1 MKILKNHYLFI
12 TDTCFFR
19 IQANNRYGSPWDCFI
34 KTFKQSGAPGV
45 FKGLGVTGVRDFLGY
60 GLYFATYE
68 ALTRSSLGSHPI
80 GTASMLMAGGLSGT
94 VSWILTYPL
103 DVVKTRLQVDPG
115 KYSSFADCLK
125 KSVQSEGLVCLTR
138 GLTPTL
144 IRAFPTNAVTFTVV
158 TWVFRLADLGFDSLE
173 NIKTEVVSSFESLAI
188 PDTVMTNN
196 LIEGT
201 VSVISSSCLS
211 WDIPNEHR
219 IPSTTRLDN
228 RESINTSTEIGKGIS
243 RVPGKD
249 NVHLNQQLIKEN
261 SDFNQDNLFE
271 EHKEILR

>member
-1 MKILKNHYLFI
+1 M
-12 TDTCFFR
+12 
-19 IQANNRYGSPWDCFI
+19 QANNRYCSPWDCFT
-34 KTFKQSGAPGV
+34 KTFKQSGASGV

-68 ALTRSSLGSHPI
+68 ALTRSSLESHPI

-94 VSWILTYPL
+94 VSWIFTYPL
-103 DVVKTRLQVDPG
+103 DVVKTRLQVDPE
-115 KYSSFADCLK
+115 KYFSFADCLR

-173 NIKTEVVSSFESLAI
+173 NIKTEVVSSFESLTI

-196 LIEGT
+196 LIEGN
-201 VSVISSSCLS
+201 VSGISSSCLS
-211 WDIPNEHR
+211 SHSI
-219 IPSTTRLDN
+219 SKLDN
-228 RESINTSTEIGKGIS
+228 RESINTSTEIDKGIS
-243 RVPGKD
+243 RMPGKD
-249 NVHLNQQLIKEN
+249 SVHLIQQSIKEN
-261 SDFNQDNLFE
+261 SDFNQDNLEFE
-271 EHKEILR
+271 DHREILR